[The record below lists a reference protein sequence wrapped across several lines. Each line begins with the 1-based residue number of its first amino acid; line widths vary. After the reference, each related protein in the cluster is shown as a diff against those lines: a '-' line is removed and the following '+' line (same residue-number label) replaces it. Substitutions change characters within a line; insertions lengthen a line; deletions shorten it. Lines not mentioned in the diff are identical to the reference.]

1 MKFNEA
7 QTLPAGKT
15 TIWMDQYGKS
25 NAIVINQNIGVQIVA
40 AHAGASMIKNIAK
53 VFQVYIG
60 NINTSKDKRIDIND
74 KRSLFARPGKL
85 EIGLDLKEDDVTLG
99 VDDKNDLKLTDK
111 VVKLRKGDNF
121 LQFADNEAVL
131 SAASVKINGNVNING
146 NNFSVTATSVKI
158 GDLDCVCVPDPSVA
172 AARARSLSEI
182 IAETA
187 ELKAREASS
196 HVAAELIMAEAKL
209 EFALLRTKDQ
219 INELTRELAE
229 MKRKMEQA
237 ALNA

>member
-1 MKFNEA
+1 MDDKDIDSIIAER
-7 QTLPAGKT
+7 QKELSVLSGSSLPPKKSVGKT
-15 TIWMDQYGKS
+15 DDIANIEVKAPPEKPTI
-25 NAIVINQNIGVQIVA
+25 V
-40 AHAGASMIKNIAK
+40 
-53 VFQVYIG
+53 
-60 NINTSKDKRIDIND
+60 
-74 KRSLFARPGKL
+74 PP
-85 EIGLDLKEDDVTLG
+85 EKE
-99 VDDKNDLKLTDK
+99 
-111 VVKLRKGDNF
+111 
-121 LQFADNEAVL
+121 
-131 SAASVKINGNVNING
+131 
-146 NNFSVTATSVKI
+146 
-158 GDLDCVCVPDPSVA
+158 
-172 AARARSLSEI
+172 SLSEI